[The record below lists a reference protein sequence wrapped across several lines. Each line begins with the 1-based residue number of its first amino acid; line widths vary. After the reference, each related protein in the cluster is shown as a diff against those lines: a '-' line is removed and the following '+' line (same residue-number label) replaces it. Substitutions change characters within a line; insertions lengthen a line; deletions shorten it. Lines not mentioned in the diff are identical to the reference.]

1 MAVPVPGLLYPL
13 LTARGRNSLRRCG
26 RWALP
31 LSGGGVVCSMGAG
44 PQCGFAGVDG
54 GRVGSRCRK
63 RKWRLTGGGTG
74 AIAIMVGRGAFRVP
88 DR

>member
-1 MAVPVPGLLYPL
+1 M
-13 LTARGRNSLRRCG
+13 
-26 RWALP
+26 
-31 LSGGGVVCSMGAG
+31 VCSMGAG

-54 GRVGSRCRK
+54 GRVGSRWRK